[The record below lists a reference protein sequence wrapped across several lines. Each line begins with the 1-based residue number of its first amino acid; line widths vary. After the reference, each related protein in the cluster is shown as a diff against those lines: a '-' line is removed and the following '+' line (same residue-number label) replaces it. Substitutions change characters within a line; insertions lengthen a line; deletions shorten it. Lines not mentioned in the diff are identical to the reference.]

1 MPDVL
6 GSMVGLERYDGLAI
20 RPGLAFFRPMNP
32 RFGQAAL
39 CFFAAAFTSAFAHQA
54 TGIKLTEPTADSITV
69 WTRITRDAERA
80 PDDGPLPTT
89 KLFDR
94 ASGKEVPFKD
104 NETYTHARA
113 EITFPPGSDLGSIRG
128 AAPGARGQTRVRY
141 RTAGQSAWASTP
153 WREVDPARDFT
164 ATFALSGLT
173 PSTRYEVVVEARPS
187 AEAAVLS
194 TTAGGFS
201 TAPEEKAEAAAK
213 FTVISCQEYGDRDQ
227 PDGFA
232 IYPAMLALKPDFF
245 VNTGDAVYYDHGPV
259 HAVNVDLARYHWAR
273 MYGFPTL
280 RDFHRQ
286 VGSFFMKDD
295 HDTLTNDS
303 HLDDRSG
310 DLTFSEG
317 LRIFREQTAPS
328 EPPYRTRRWGRHLQV
343 WFLEGRDFR
352 STSEA
357 DRTQTP
363 GILGATQLAW
373 LEATL
378 AASNATFRVV
388 ITPTPIVGPDRD
400 NKNDNYANKG
410 YIIEGTKVRALLAR
424 FPNLTVVTGDR
435 HWQYVSR
442 DKTTGIEE
450 WSVGA
455 ATDAHAGGWNE
466 KTPRPEHRFLRT
478 GYGGFFSA
486 EVKPGAAGAT
496 LGLRLHDTAGKVVFE
511 TIKSSTH

>member
-1 MPDVL
+1 MGIMRFTPIGAL
-6 GSMVGLERYDGLAI
+6 VGIL
-20 RPGLAFFRPMNP
+20 
-32 RFGQAAL
+32 AAL
-39 CFFAAAFTSAFAHQA
+39 LTPAFAHQA

-69 WTRITRDAERA
+69 WTRITRDAQRA
-80 PDDGPLPTT
+80 SDEGPLPST

-94 ASGKEVPFKD
+94 TSGKEIPFKD
-104 NETYTHARA
+104 NDTYTNARA
-113 EITFPPGSDLGSIRG
+113 EITFPPGADIGSIRG
-128 AAPGARGQTRVRY
+128 AALGASGQTRVRY
-141 RTAGQSAWASTP
+141 RAASQSAWASTP
-153 WREVDPARDFT
+153 WRDVDPARDFT
-164 ATFALSGLT
+164 ATFALTGLAAA
-173 PSTRYEVVVEARPS
+173 TRYEVVVEARQRV
-187 AEAAVLS
+187 EAAVLS
-194 TTAGGFS
+194 TTNGGFV
-201 TAPEEKAEAAAK
+201 TAPTEKTEAAAR
-213 FTVISCQEYGDRDQ
+213 FTVMSCQEYGERDR

-232 IYPAMLALKPDFF
+232 IYPAMLALGPDFF

-259 HAVNVDLARYHWAR
+259 HAVNADLARYHWAR

-303 HLDDRSG
+303 HPDDRSG
-310 DLTFSEG
+310 DLTFTEG
-317 LRIFREQTAPS
+317 LRIFREQTAPA
-328 EPPYRTRRWGRHLQV
+328 EPPYRTQRWGRHLQV

-352 STSEA
+352 STSEE

-363 GILGATQLAW
+363 GILGAKQLAW

-378 AASNATFRVV
+378 AASDATFRVV

-400 NKNDNYANKG
+400 NKDDNYANKG
-410 YIIEGTKVRALLAR
+410 YVIEGTKVRALLAR
-424 FPNLTVVTGDR
+424 FSNLTVVTGDR

-455 ATDAHAGGWNE
+455 ATDAHAGGWSE

-478 GYGGFFSA
+478 GHGGFFSG
-486 EVKPGAAGAT
+486 EVKPSAAGAT
-496 LGLRLHDTAGKVVFE
+496 LALRLHATDGTVVFE
-511 TIKSSTH
+511 SVKSSAR